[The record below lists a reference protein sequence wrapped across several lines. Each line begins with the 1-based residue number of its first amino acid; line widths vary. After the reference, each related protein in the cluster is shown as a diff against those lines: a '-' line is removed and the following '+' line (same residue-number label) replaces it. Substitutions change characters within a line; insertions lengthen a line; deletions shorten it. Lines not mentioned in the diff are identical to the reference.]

1 VIQTKHDSR
10 KVQTGKTLRYL
21 LCDISG
27 RFEPKSE
34 GEEWVGSTTQCLDR
48 AVEGKPRTIAVRFG
62 PMLIQQRDALVEL
75 CVVLKRNT
83 QTRKTPLLALLHEKH
98 RRLIEDLKHANV
110 DFIKFIAETHLSS
123 SLIIKMIDG
132 LGADDRVDR
141 QFEMLCSYLH
151 YDAIDACREM
161 TVCGAYLDRMVL
173 GGKWLHK
180 VCETENHLTCKYFL
194 NPRSKS

>member
-10 KVQTGKTLRYL
+10 KVQTEKDLRYL

-48 AVEGKPRTIAVRFG
+48 AVEAKPRTIVVRFG
-62 PMLIQQRDALVEL
+62 PMPIRERETLVEL

-83 QTRKTPLLALLHEKH
+83 RTRNAPLLVLLHEKH
-98 RRLIEDLKHANV
+98 RGLIEDLKRAGV
-110 DFIKFIAETHLSS
+110 DFIKFIAETRLSS
-123 SLIIKMIDG
+123 SRMIEMIDG
-132 LGADDRVDR
+132 LGPDDRVDR
-141 QFEMLCSYLH
+141 QFEMLCPHLH
-151 YDAIDACREM
+151 YDAIDACHEM

-180 VCETENHLTCKYFL
+180 VCATEHHSTCKYFL
-194 NPRSKS
+194 NPRLKS